1 MTPFGS
7 LWLPILLAAVAV
19 FIVSAIVHMVLQ
31 FWHRNDYRHLP
42 DEKGVLDALRPFNIP
57 PGDYMAPQCD
67 SMAEMKT
74 PEFQA
79 KWKAGPNFIVTF
91 LPRRDMSMGPQLTQ
105 WFVYLLVLSAVIALL
120 ASHVLAPGAAYRRV
134 FHVVALAAFLGY
146 AAALWPQ
153 SIWFNR
159 NWGTSVRSTIDG
171 LLYALVTAGVFGW
184 LWPR

>member
-7 LWLPILLAAVAV
+7 LWLPVLLSAVAV
-19 FIVSAIVHMVLQ
+19 FIVSAIVHMALQ
-31 FWHRNDYRHLP
+31 FWHRNDFGKLASE
-42 DEKGVLDALRPFNIP
+42 DAILGALRPFNIP

-67 SMAEMKT
+67 SMAEMKS

-91 LPRRDMSMGPQLTQ
+91 LPQRSMSMGPQLTQ
-105 WFVYLLVLSAVIALL
+105 WFVYLLVLSAVVGLL
-120 ASHVLAPGAAYRRV
+120 ASHVLAPGAAYLRV
-134 FHVVALAAFLGY
+134 FHVIALAAFLGY

-153 SIWFNR
+153 SIWFSR
-159 NWGTSVRSTIDG
+159 NWGTTIRSTIDG